1 MKKQKVNVEQI
12 SETKLQ
18 LSISNFILSFW
29 KAVCHQLQLQGFAEE
44 LKVTACLKINYSRDQ
59 EIECV

>member
-29 KAVCHQLQLQGFAEE
+29 KAEKNYA
-44 LKVTACLKINYSRDQ
+44 INYSYKVLQ
-59 EIECV
+59 KN